1 MRRYAMA
8 KKRVNSTD
16 ANSQRLM
23 PNPSDPDAPP
33 VPPVRRRRPV
43 IEVQPEAPKR
53 LSVNLPATLHTRFK
67 TACSATNRRM
77 MTEIVEFVARRTAEL
92 EREAGL

>member
-1 MRRYAMA
+1 MA
-8 KKRVNSTD
+8 KKRVNSTH

-23 PNPSDPDAPP
+23 PNTSDPDAPP
-33 VPPVRRRRPV
+33 VPPAVRRRRPV

-67 TACSATNRRM
+67 TACSATNRQM
-77 MTEIVEFVARRTAEL
+77 MAEIVQFVERRTAEL
-92 EREAGL
+92 EAEAGLNG